1 METRLLNTLSG
12 EVFENRREAKIRM
25 GHSNF
30 NRALR
35 DGKILFMS
43 NYSPT
48 DILL

>member
-12 EVFENRREAKIRM
+12 EVFENRRDAKKRM

>member
-1 METRLLNTLSG
+1 METRLLNIISG
-12 EVFENRREAKIRM
+12 ETFENRKEAKVRM

-35 DGKILFMS
+35 DGNILFLS

-48 DILL
+48 DILY